1 MSTDDKIF
9 ADGMSFN
16 RKESDY
22 LIPLNASDKQF
33 VLRKNQF
40 KSG

>member
-33 VLRKNQF
+33 VLGRISLK
-40 KSG
+40 G